1 MESKLFG
8 GMRHEHI
15 CARRLDISH
24 TEGKAGDG
32 EESDGEESYGEES
45 AASRVRRAGVSEQ

>member
-15 CARRLDISH
+15 CARRLDGRH
-24 TEGKAGDG
+24 AEGKAGDV
-32 EESDGEESYGEES
+32 EESDGETVGWARAW
-45 AASRVRRAGVSEQ
+45 AAGAAGRHL

>member
-15 CARRLDISH
+15 CARRLDVSH

-32 EESDGEESYGEES
+32 EESDGEMVDG
-45 AASRVRRAGVSEQ
+45 ARALGVGWHL